1 MEIKA
6 GGRVLSVNVSLRK
19 GTRKKPAP
27 GAFLREDFGI
37 EGDAHAAPEGARQLS
52 LLAIE
57 SIRKMEA
64 KACAPG
70 DFAENITTEGL
81 KLTDLPVGSRLLI
94 GQCVTEVTQ
103 IGKRC
108 HGKCEIYRQA
118 GDCIM
123 PREGIFVRIITGGWV
138 RPGDPVTPL

>member
-1 MEIKA
+1 MEMKA
-6 GGRVLSVNVSLRK
+6 GGRVLSVNISERK
-19 GTRKKPAP
+19 GARKEPVPK
-27 GAFLREDFGI
+27 AFLREDFGI
-37 EGDAHAAPEGARQLS
+37 EGDAHSAPEGARQLS

-57 SIRKMEA
+57 SIRKMRA

-81 KLTDLPVGSRLLI
+81 PLTELAVGSRLLI

-103 IGKRC
+103 IGKHC
-108 HGKCEIYRQA
+108 HGRCEIYRQA